1 MRIITEDQYRLA
13 RKRVEDLLPLVDDST
28 PLDDP
33 KAIELMMMSDIVIDY
48 ESEHFPIAKPSVAE
62 LIADGL
68 KENHVTQKQ
77 LAEEQ
82 GISTTRVNDFVS
94 GKSEPNLKTA
104 GHICRFLKIRP
115 AAMLMLWSALGC
127 SDDFRQKIWKCY
139 NVIIYLQYN
148 LTLWVGRKR
157 IMLPLRT

>member
-13 RKRVEDLLPLVDDST
+13 QKRVEDLLPLVDDST

-77 LAEEQ
+77 LAEEL

-94 GKSEPNLKTA
+94 GKSEQNLKTA

-115 AAMLMLWSALGC
+115 AAMLML
-127 SDDFRQKIWKCY
+127 
-139 NVIIYLQYN
+139 
-148 LTLWVGRKR
+148 
-157 IMLPLRT
+157 

>member
-1 MRIITEDQYRLA
+1 MRYSREPFYFLICHIGDLEWNGASGSSGSIGTMTLWAALTANANQYKLA
-13 RKRVEDLLPLVDDST
+13 QKRVEDLLPLVDDST

-33 KAIELMMMSDIVIDY
+33 KAVELMMMSDIVIDY

-68 KENHVTQKQ
+68 KENHITQKQ
-77 LAEEQ
+77 LAEEL

-115 AAMLMLWSALGC
+115 AAMLML
-127 SDDFRQKIWKCY
+127 
-139 NVIIYLQYN
+139 
-148 LTLWVGRKR
+148 
-157 IMLPLRT
+157 

>member
-1 MRIITEDQYRLA
+1 MRIITENQYKLA
-13 RKRVEDLLPLVDDST
+13 QKRVEDLLPLVDDST

-33 KAIELMMMSDIVIDY
+33 KAVELMMSDIVIDY
-48 ESEHFPIAKPSVAE
+48 EKEHFSIVKPSVAD

-68 KENHVTQKQ
+68 KENHITQKQ
-77 LAEEQ
+77 LAEEL

-115 AAMLMLWSALGC
+115 AAMLML
-127 SDDFRQKIWKCY
+127 
-139 NVIIYLQYN
+139 
-148 LTLWVGRKR
+148 
-157 IMLPLRT
+157 

>member
-13 RKRVEDLLPLVDDST
+13 QKRVEDLLPLVDDST

-77 LAEEQ
+77 LAEEL
-82 GISTTRVNDFVS
+82 GISTTRVNDFS
-94 GKSEPNLKTA
+94 K
-104 GHICRFLKIRP
+104 
-115 AAMLMLWSALGC
+115 AAKYAIIGTDPEYAKLAKLMISPTN
-127 SDDFRQKIWKCY
+127 R
-139 NVIIYLQYN
+139 
-148 LTLWVGRKR
+148 GR
-157 IMLPLRT
+157 LS

>member
-13 RKRVEDLLPLVDDST
+13 QKRVEDLLPLVDDST

-68 KENHVTQKQ
+68 KENHITQKQ
-77 LAEEQ
+77 LAEEL

-94 GKSEPNLKTA
+94 GKSEPNLKTDRTHLPFSEDTSRRDA
-104 GHICRFLKIRP
+104 DALIGIRMF
-115 AAMLMLWSALGC
+115 A
-127 SDDFRQKIWKCY
+127 R
-139 NVIIYLQYN
+139 
-148 LTLWVGRKR
+148 
-157 IMLPLRT
+157 